1 MGLLA
6 ELGRRLAAEGIHADV
21 HLVGGVAVMLS
32 GSRRR
37 TTRDVDASYAP
48 KEAVEQVAAAMAKD
62 LDLPEDWLND
72 RARAFIPDGVRWVAV
87 DVGWENAGLKL
98 GRADDESLLAMK
110 MAAERDS
117 DIPDIAF
124 LSSKLEVD
132 DAAEIVAVAYRIYGE
147 DSIPLS
153 GDPDDYLIVAEEA
166 LAKARLP
173 EARPPSA

>member
-6 ELGRRLAAEGIHADV
+6 ELGRRLSAEGIHADV
-21 HLVGGVAVMLS
+21 HLVGGVAVMIS
-32 GSRRR
+32 GSSRR

-48 KEAVEQVAAAMAKD
+48 KEAVDRVAAAMAKD

-72 RARAFIPDGVRWVAV
+72 RAKAFIPDGVRWVAV
-87 DVGWENAGLKL
+87 DVGRESTDLRL
-98 GRADDESLLAMK
+98 DRADDESLLAMK

-124 LSSKLEVD
+124 LSSKLDVD
-132 DAAEIVAVAYRIYGE
+132 DAAEMVAVAYRIYGE

-153 GDPDDYLIVAEEA
+153 GDRDDYLIVAEEA
-166 LAKARLP
+166 LTKARLP
-173 EARPPSA
+173 GRRKPG